1 MTTTTKT
8 RYWTFV
14 LYPDSA
20 PDNWL
25 DYLKDTH
32 LPIAISPI
40 HNKDINPDNT
50 LKKPHYHVIVAFDGP
65 TTYKNIVDNF
75 TDFLNCPIPKRVMSL
90 RGMYRYLCHLDNP
103 EKFQYDVNDII
114 HLNDFN
120 IEMSES
126 DIIIVIKQI
135 IDVINI
141 NGIRNYRELFD
152 YYINEGFFDEL
163 KVIKANAFFF
173 KTYLSCKN

>member
-103 EKFQYDVNDII
+103 EKFQ
-114 HLNDFN
+114 
-120 IEMSES
+120 
-126 DIIIVIKQI
+126 
-135 IDVINI
+135 
-141 NGIRNYRELFD
+141 
-152 YYINEGFFDEL
+152 
-163 KVIKANAFFF
+163 
-173 KTYLSCKN
+173 C